1 MATKVKVKK
10 VRNGKSHN
18 SKARPKQ
25 KTLKKTQPKKGN
37 IKPAKLFV
45 YALALAALG
54 GGGFLVYDKLKKK
67 KLSGQIAI
75 PDNSSDTIIINNTL
89 PASYSS
95 VTSNVSRLLSS
106 GSTRNDN
113 FPLKRG
119 SRGERVKM
127 LQQALAKTSPSIS
140 VDGQF
145 GPQTAA
151 ALKSAGY
158 SEVVDQ
164 TLFNK
169 ITGATESAMA
179 VVFNPGSLATNIY
192 QSAQAKDLTGVLT
205 ALKQIRSV
213 SEYSSVNDYYKKQ
226 SFISKTIVTDL
237 LEYAFKYDES
247 AKAQI
252 KNEFL
257 RMGLKVSSSGTWS
270 LQGIRL
276 YKDLITIRETVVTD
290 SQNNKI
296 PVRRNTILGD
306 EIEVSSGMT
315 WFKSIDNSILKVP
328 TQDVKYT

>member
-1 MATKVKVKK
+1 MAKKAVKGKK
-10 VRNGKSHN
+10 N
-18 SKARPKQ
+18 AQ
-25 KTLKKTQPKKGN
+25 KKTQPKKAQPKKTQG
-37 IKPAKLFV
+37 KKKSVQPAKVFI

-54 GGGFLVYDKLKKK
+54 GGGFLVYDRLKRKK
-67 KLSGQIAI
+67 QTDANQIPSG
-75 PDNSSDTIIINNTL
+75 SSAETIIINNSL
-89 PASYSS
+89 PVSYNPTSS
-95 VTSNVSRLLSS
+95 TRLLSS
-106 GSTRNDN
+106 TSMRNDN

-119 SRGERVKM
+119 SRGSRVTM

-140 VDGQF
+140 IDGQF
-145 GPQTAA
+145 GPQTAG
-151 ALKSAGY
+151 ALKAAGY
-158 SEVVDQ
+158 PDVVDQ
-164 TLFNK
+164 ALFNK
-169 ITGATESAMA
+169 ITGSSKTAMT
-179 VVFNPGSLATNIY
+179 VVFNPGTVASTLYRA
-192 QSAQAKDLTGVLT
+192 AQAKDITGVLS
-205 ALKQIRSV
+205 ALKQIKSG

-257 RMGLKVSSSGTWS
+257 RMGLKVDTSGTWS
-270 LQGIRL
+270 LQGLRL

-306 EIEVSSGMT
+306 EIEVSNGMT

-328 TQDVKYT
+328 TQDIKYT

>member
-1 MATKVKVKK
+1 MAKK
-10 VRNGKSHN
+10 VT
-18 SKARPKQ
+18 KAK
-25 KTLKKTQPKKGN
+25 KKTQKKKTEPKKVQGTKKAV
-37 IKPAKLFV
+37 KPAKVFI

-54 GGGFLVYDKLKKK
+54 GGGFLVYDRLKRKK
-67 KLSGQIAI
+67 QADQNQIPSG
-75 PDNSSDTIIINNTL
+75 SSAETIIINNSL
-89 PASYSS
+89 PVSYSP
-95 VTSNVSRLLSS
+95 TSTTRLLSS
-106 GSTRNDN
+106 TSTRNDN

-119 SRGERVKM
+119 SRGNRVTI
-127 LQQALAKTSPSIS
+127 LQQALAKTSPSIAI
-140 VDGQF
+140 DGQF
-145 GPQTAA
+145 GPQTAG
-151 ALKSAGY
+151 ALKAAGY
-158 SEVVDQ
+158 PEVVDQ
-164 TLFNK
+164 SLFNK
-169 ITGATESAMA
+169 ITGASETAMT
-179 VVFNPGSLATNIY
+179 VIFNPGTLASTLY
-192 QSAQAKDLTGVLT
+192 KAAQVKDITGVLS
-205 ALKQIRSV
+205 ALKQIKSV
-213 SEYSSVNDYYKKQ
+213 SEYSSVNDYYKRQ

-257 RMGLKVSSSGTWS
+257 RMGLKVDTSGTWS

-306 EIEVSSGMT
+306 EIEVSNGMT